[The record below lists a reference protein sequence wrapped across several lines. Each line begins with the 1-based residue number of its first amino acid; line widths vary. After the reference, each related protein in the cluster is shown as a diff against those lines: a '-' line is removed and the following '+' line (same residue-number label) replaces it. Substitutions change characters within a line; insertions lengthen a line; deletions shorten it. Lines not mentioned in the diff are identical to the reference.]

1 MQKYIKQRILTAEIY
16 GTYLRCKSYYL
27 VSSYMARKLFIKK
40 SLFISGE
47 IMPNVNDIKILNII
61 W

>member
-40 SLFISGE
+40 SLYISGE
-47 IMPNVNDIKILNII
+47 IMPNINDIRI
-61 W
+61 